1 MWIYTK
7 NKPNK
12 SLRGNNTKTIA
23 YEIKWYELPFAIL
36 TENKNL
42 KKITL
47 S

>member
-7 NKPNK
+7 RQPNKP
-12 SLRGNNTKTIA
+12 LRGDNKKTIA
-23 YEIKWYELPFAIL
+23 YEIKLWELPFAIL
-36 TENKNL
+36 TENTNI